1 MTTDRRAPEGSRFDE
16 EHGRRP
22 SRKAW
27 RRLRSALTTPAVNLA
42 AWIFP
47 SLYMAYCWLVWRT
60 SRVDD
65 GLTGPLRDAAR
76 RHGGF
81 VALLWHQEVFTVAYS
96 YRHLNGHTVASTGNF
111 GKIVTRMLERCNFTV
126 FRGGS
131 TKARSR
137 QRRVLLDMIRHMQA
151 EPRVPYGIT
160 VDGSKGPA
168 FRMKS
173 GGAVIARS
181 CGAPL
186 FVVRS
191 WFSRRITLNT
201 WDRSVIP
208 LPFGR
213 IKSWAIGPYWI
224 APDAN
229 AVEMQQAAAHLESEL
244 LDLADRSFHA
254 FGQPVPPERA
264 LFPEDWSPVW
274 EDHEAGLRRMPY
286 DLQPESPPPFARRAR
301 APG

>member
-1 MTTDRRAPEGSRFDE
+1 MDEHGKPQGSRYDDD
-16 EHGRRP
+16 HGRRR
-22 SRKAW
+22 SRSPW
-27 RRLRSALTTPAVNLA
+27 RRFKGVLSRVGVSLA

-47 SLYMAYCWLVWRT
+47 SLYMAYCWLVWKT
-60 SRVDD
+60 SRVED
-65 GLTGPLRDAAR
+65 GLTGPLRAAAD

-96 YRHLNGHTVASTGNF
+96 YRHLHGHTVASTGNF

-131 TKARSR
+131 SKARSR

-168 FRMKS
+168 FHMKS
-173 GGAVIARS
+173 GGAVIARA

-191 WFSRRITLNT
+191 WFSRRITLDT

-213 IKSWAIGPYWI
+213 IKSWAVGPYWI
-224 APDAN
+224 APDCTSA
-229 AVEMQQAAAHLESEL
+229 ELQQAITHLESEL
-244 LDLADRSFHA
+244 LDLADRSFEA
-254 FGQPVPPERA
+254 FGQPLPPERQ
-264 LFPEDWSPVW
+264 LFPSDWKPLW
-274 EDHEAGLRRMPY
+274 EPHEEGLRRMSY
-286 DLQPESPPPFARRAR
+286 DLRPDAPPAFARQAR
-301 APG
+301 